1 MTELIE
7 NLYYAVEERVG
18 ERCGTDPQA
27 AELLEQRRTLQNE
40 IARRLGPDAW
50 ELLETLSAA
59 ELALEDIHD
68 LLLFRSAM
76 RLGTQIARP
85 DRRRL
90 SGTGA
95 HSTSL

>member
-27 AELLEQRRTLQNE
+27 AELLEQRRTL
-40 IARRLGPDAW
+40 
-50 ELLETLSAA
+50 
-59 ELALEDIHD
+59 
-68 LLLFRSAM
+68 
-76 RLGTQIARP
+76 
-85 DRRRL
+85 